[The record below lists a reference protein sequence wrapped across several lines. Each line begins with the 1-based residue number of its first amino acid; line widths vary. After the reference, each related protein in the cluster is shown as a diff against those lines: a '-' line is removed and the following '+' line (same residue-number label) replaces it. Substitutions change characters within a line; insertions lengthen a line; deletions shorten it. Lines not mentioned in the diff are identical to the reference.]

1 MMADY
6 IKEYFQ
12 HFGVTPEVLEVTLH
26 PLPIEMT
33 TIRQRQ
39 EIFLSNTSDTFSR
52 KYPVMCKSANN
63 I

>member
-12 HFGVTPEVLEVTLH
+12 HFGLTPDVQEVTLH

-39 EIFLSNTSDTFSR
+39 EIFLSKLR
-52 KYPVMCKSANN
+52 H
-63 I
+63 